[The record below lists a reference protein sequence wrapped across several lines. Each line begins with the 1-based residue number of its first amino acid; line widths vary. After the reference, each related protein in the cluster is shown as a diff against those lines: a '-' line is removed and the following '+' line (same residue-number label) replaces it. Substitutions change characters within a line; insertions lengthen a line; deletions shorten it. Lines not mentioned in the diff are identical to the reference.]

1 MNSNVLYKTNKRG
14 KFMKRLFLIAMLTI
28 SMAFFGCQNKSE
40 KKDDTNKTEVTE
52 TTENKNEKKDEKKE
66 SKDEKKDEKK
76 ETAEKPLDENTKKE
90 LLDKAKNSTALLQ
103 EKKFDEF
110 KKNISDNFKKATEG
124 QDLDVFTMLE
134 KELGA
139 FKGVKSSEVK
149 QMQGRTL
156 VDSRLE
162 FEKGTVDQFV
172 AFDDKNAVDGINYL
186 NMLKYILPE
195 EGETAVTVDAGTG
208 FPVDGMIKMP
218 KGEVKAAVVLVDGS
232 GPSDM
237 NFRLGD
243 NKMMKNLSDQL
254 ADKGVAV
261 LRFNKRTYQYAK
273 EIAEKGMQN
282 KVLVKDEFID
292 DAAAALKLL
301 AKTDGVPKDKI
312 FLLGHSQSAA
322 YLPAINKESG
332 NIAKGY
338 ILASGTPKNIAEV
351 SKLQYEEIIK
361 SMDKEKQKD
370 QIASIEGK
378 YKEYSELLKKVP
390 TMSDEEL
397 KKPENY
403 PFGIPGEY
411 IKDSMKYE
419 PLKMYKE
426 TELPVLIRNA
436 EFDKQVP
443 VSETKTWE
451 EALKGKDNVDIGTI
465 KGANHLMQPS
475 DGSIGI
481 MEVITKEYQKNAP
494 IVDQFINDVVQ
505 FMEKNTK

>member
-1 MNSNVLYKTNKRG
+1 
-14 KFMKRLFLIAMLTI
+14 MKRLFLIAVLTI
-28 SMAFFGCQNKSE
+28 SMAFFGCQNKNE

-52 TTENKNEKKDEKKE
+52 TTENKDDKDKKE
-66 SKDEKKDEKK
+66 ESKEDKKEDKEEKK

-90 LLDKAKNSTALLQ
+90 LVAKAEEATKLLQ

-110 KKNISDNFKKATEG
+110 KKKISDNFKKATEG
-124 QDLDVFTMLE
+124 QDLDVFKMLE

-139 FKGVKSSEVK
+139 YKGFKSSDVK
-149 QMQGRTL
+149 QMQGKTI

-172 AFDDKNAVDGINYL
+172 GFDEKNNIDGINYL
-186 NMLKYILPE
+186 NMVKAILPE
-195 EGETAVTVDAGTG
+195 EGETAVTVDAGAG
-208 FPVDGMIKMP
+208 YPVNGMIKMP
-218 KGEVKAAVVLVDGS
+218 KGEVKAAVVIVDGS
-232 GPSDM
+232 GPNDM

-243 NKMMKNLSDQL
+243 NQMMKNLSDQL
-254 ADKGVAV
+254 ADKGIAV

-273 EIAEKGMQN
+273 ELAEKGLQN
-282 KVLVKDEFID
+282 KIMVKDEFID

-301 AKTDGVPKDKI
+301 QNTKGVPADKI
-312 FLLGHSQSAA
+312 FLLGHSQSAS
-322 YLPAINKESG
+322 YLPAINEEAG

-351 SKLQYEEIIK
+351 SKLQYEEIMK

-370 QIASIEGK
+370 QIAAIEGK
-378 YKEYSELLKKVP
+378 YKQYSELLDKVT

-397 KKPENY
+397 EKPENY
-403 PFGIPGEY
+403 PFGIPGAY

-419 PLKMYKE
+419 PIKMYSE
-426 TELPVLIRNA
+426 TDLPILIRNA

-443 VSETKTWE
+443 ATETKTWE
-451 EALKGKDNVDIGTI
+451 EGLKGKDNVDIGTI

-481 MEVITKEYQKNAP
+481 MDIITKEYQKNAP
-494 IVDQFINDVVQ
+494 IVDQFVNDVVA
-505 FMEKNTK
+505 FMEKVVK